1 MDMPIILISDRK
13 RIDMNELNQNLAEN
27 LGTFLMGFRD
37 EVIKGLEDYLILKT
51 TSLIPE
57 TV

>member
-27 LGTFLMGFRD
+27 LGAFLMGFRD
-37 EVIKGLEDYLILKT
+37 EVIKGLEDYLLLKAN
-51 TSLIPE
+51 LLPE

>member
-1 MDMPIILISDRK
+1 
-13 RIDMNELNQNLAEN
+13 MNELNQNLAEN

-51 TSLIPE
+51 TNLIPE

>member
-1 MDMPIILISDRK
+1 
-13 RIDMNELNQNLAEN
+13 MNELNQNLAEN

-37 EVIKGLEDYLILKT
+37 EVVKGMQEYIQLNSNLPL
-51 TSLIPE
+51 E

>member
-13 RIDMNELNQNLAEN
+13 RIDMNEVNQNLAEN
-27 LGTFLMGFRD
+27 LG
-37 EVIKGLEDYLILKT
+37 VIKGLEDYLILKT

>member
-1 MDMPIILISDRK
+1 MLISDRK

-27 LGTFLMGFRD
+27 LGAFLMGFRD
-37 EVIKGLEDYLILKT
+37 EVIKGLEDYLLLKAN
-51 TSLIPE
+51 LLPE